1 MEIKDK
7 HVILFLVLLLLI
19 IISVFGLKPLSNE
32 FYSRGVNLITGKSI
46 LNSCA
51 TDNTL
56 FKVSS

>member
-32 FYSRGVNLITGKSI
+32 FYSRLLI
-46 LNSCA
+46 LLELA
-51 TDNTL
+51 L
-56 FKVSS
+56 AA